1 MSVGTQTNKP
11 GEYYSRSDWRYLVL
25 TVADC
30 RRGLPEE
37 APVQVPDL
45 PQDVRWWS
53 LSRSPQIRGGR
64 LQMQAMYAEMEN
76 AGRYFWRLNV
86 PDEFRSKVACENER
100 IQLKCNP
107 NSRVAVYS
115 ASYGR
120 TEYESIQCPQP
131 QGVPEES
138 ECSLNV

>member
-1 MSVGTQTNKP
+1 MEIKYATNMYRALSVNKKSNILC
-11 GEYYSRSDWRYLVL
+11 GFL
-25 TVADC
+25 
-30 RRGLPEE
+30 
-37 APVQVPDL
+37 
-45 PQDVRWWS
+45 
-53 LSRSPQIRGGR
+53 
-64 LQMQAMYAEMEN
+64 
-76 AGRYFWRLNV
+76 
-86 PDEFRSKVACENER
+86 DEFRSKVACENER

-138 ECSLNV
+138 KLITSFSFTNKPNLQNIFVTAFKYVQYCETALQFFTRLVGCGPSG

>member
-1 MSVGTQTNKP
+1 MH
-11 GEYYSRSDWRYLVL
+11 
-25 TVADC
+25 
-30 RRGLPEE
+30 
-37 APVQVPDL
+37 
-45 PQDVRWWS
+45 
-53 LSRSPQIRGGR
+53 R
-64 LQMQAMYAEMEN
+64 LQN
-76 AGRYFWRLNV
+76 FV
-86 PDEFRSKVACENER
+86 FTDEFRSKVACENER

-138 ECSLNV
+138 TFLLVNIHFEDLFWNLKLLLSRNSVVLFIHSLVKEFVFFSLVCSRNSNEVVPYYVFILLSVKIHLM